1 MTLRS
6 LKWAGITAGA
16 AVAIAVGALTGVTSA
31 SAAESCGE
39 PDEDVCSY
47 IPSGCA
53 QGQACNQ
60 QICYTVFCLFGQS
73 GVGSRC
79 WRCGNP

>member
-1 MTLRS
+1 MMYPRKYLFMAFAFVVS
-6 LKWAGITAGA
+6 AAFGA
-16 AVAIAVGALTGVTSA
+16 SVGAPSA

-39 PDEDVCSY
+39 PDAVVCSY

-60 QICYTVFCLFGQS
+60 TWCYTIMCLPDQTGP
-73 GVGSRC
+73 GSRC
-79 WRCGNP
+79 WRCGGA